1 MCLPSLSLSSKTTAR
16 GYLMDALEFALL
28 TASVAGLVSVAMLV
42 NHHVIAMALSLT
54 QNPVSNY
61 CVIFVG
67 LTTVVMMV
75 VSIFILILRSV
86 AHGAAVCFD
95 ILTLAMSL
103 GAHPPSILQ
112 LFTAAV
118 ISLSVFGVP
127 QSLWHLPDFVTEV
140 WLLTAFVKPSAV
152 VA

>member
-1 MCLPSLSLSSKTTAR
+1 
-16 GYLMDALEFALL
+16 MDGIEFVLL
-28 TASVAGLVSVAMLV
+28 VASVAGLVSVAMLA
-42 NHHVIAMALSLT
+42 NHHVIAVALSAT

-75 VSIFILILRSV
+75 VCTFILMVRSI
-86 AHGAAVCFD
+86 AHGAAVAFD
-95 ILTLAMSL
+95 VLTLAMSL

-112 LFTAAV
+112 LLVASV
-118 ISLSVFGVP
+118 IALSVFGVP
-127 QSLWHLPDFVTEV
+127 QSVWDLPDFVTEV
-140 WLLTAFVKPSAV
+140 WLLTAFVRPSAV